1 MFLYRFSLKIL
12 SRNSL
17 HFVGISVFIVGY
29 VRNVKIHFFN
39 KTGHFGDLLA
49 SKMSHELTARPEC
62 QFLSCSVPIVMA
74 LQLPAYFTHVAF
86 WRVSSR
92 ESLARSSHENPLN
105 AHTLEFF
112 SLFSHTTLSL
122 FPLKYR
128 VSNC

>member
-1 MFLYRFSLKIL
+1 MFLYGFSLKIL
-12 SRNSL
+12 SKSSL
-17 HFVGISVFIVGY
+17 HFVGIRVFIVGY
-29 VRNVKIHFFN
+29 VRNVKIHFFY
-39 KTGHFGDLLA
+39 KTGHFGDSLA

-62 QFLSCSVPIVMA
+62 QFFSCSVPTVMA

-92 ESLARSSHENPLN
+92 ESLARSSRENPLN